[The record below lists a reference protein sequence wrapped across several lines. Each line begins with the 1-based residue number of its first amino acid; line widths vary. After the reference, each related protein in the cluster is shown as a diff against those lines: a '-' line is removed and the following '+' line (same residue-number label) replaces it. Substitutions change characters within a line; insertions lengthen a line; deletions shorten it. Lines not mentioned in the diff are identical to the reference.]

1 MRAPSSAH
9 STLSRKEWLLLAAGA
24 LAWPP
29 VAASTLWRTRRFQR
43 VAQRASGWRHQLV
56 PDGVEVWREDEPL
69 QLIPWEELRKGRW
82 LAHCSYTK
90 ASGERLLYAV
100 DLPEEGVALS
110 GYAEDLHPLLE
121 ALSEQGASPTLEDG
135 GRTFGSAGWLM
146 TMLWLGTVV
155 LLAMLMLWAVR
166 SASARG

>member
-1 MRAPSSAH
+1 MRAPSSAR
-9 STLSRKEWLLLAAGA
+9 STLSWKEWLLLAIGV

-29 VAASTLWRTRRFQR
+29 VAAFTLWRTWRFQR
-43 VAQRASGWRHQLV
+43 MAHRADGWSHQLV
-56 PDGVEVWREDEPL
+56 NDGVEVWREDEPL
-69 QLIPWEELRKGRW
+69 QLIPWEELQKGRW
-82 LAHCSYTK
+82 LVHSSYTK
-90 ASGERLLYAV
+90 ASGERLLYAL

-121 ALSEQGASPTLEDG
+121 ALARQEASPTLDDG

-146 TMLWLGTVV
+146 TLLWLGTVV
-155 LLAMLMLWAVR
+155 LFSLLLLWAMR